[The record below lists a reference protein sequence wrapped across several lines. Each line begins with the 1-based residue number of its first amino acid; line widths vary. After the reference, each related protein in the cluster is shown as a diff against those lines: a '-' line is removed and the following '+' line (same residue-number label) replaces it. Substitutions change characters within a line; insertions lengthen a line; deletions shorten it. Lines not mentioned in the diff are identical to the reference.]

1 MVNNLKTALL
11 MGALFGLFLFLGELW
26 GGPRG
31 ALWALVLALIT
42 NLAAYWFS
50 DRIILGLYRAQEVDE
65 FSAPQLVRLVR
76 ELALRAGLPMP
87 RVYIIPHPTP
97 NAFATGRG
105 PSHAAVAVT
114 EGLLR
119 LMNEEELRGVLGHEL
134 AHVKNR
140 DILISTIAAALA
152 GAITLLVRMA
162 YWASWF
168 GWGRDD
174 EERGHPLVA
183 LLMLILA
190 PLAALI
196 IQLAISRSREYKAD
210 ADGAR
215 MTGNPLGLAEA
226 LRKLAWAVEQRP
238 MAEANPAT
246 AHMFIVHPFRGEGL
260 LTLFSTHP
268 PIEERIARL
277 EAMARGHWG

>member
-1 MVNNLKTALL
+1 MANNLKTALL

-168 GWGRDD
+168 GWSRDD
-174 EERGHPLVA
+174 EEGGHPLVA
-183 LLMLILA
+183 LLMLIFA

-238 MAEANPAT
+238 MVEANPAT
-246 AHMFIVHPFRGEGL
+246 SHMFIVHPFRGGGL

-277 EAMARGHWG
+277 EAMARGR